1 MKIKKWRGG
10 AGKALG
16 TRWTRAGTE
25 YLYSTRRSVVN
36 REQYMNIG
44 FKEEFRTYKL

>member
-10 AGKALG
+10 RGRLSG
-16 TRWTRAGTE
+16 HGTRAGTE